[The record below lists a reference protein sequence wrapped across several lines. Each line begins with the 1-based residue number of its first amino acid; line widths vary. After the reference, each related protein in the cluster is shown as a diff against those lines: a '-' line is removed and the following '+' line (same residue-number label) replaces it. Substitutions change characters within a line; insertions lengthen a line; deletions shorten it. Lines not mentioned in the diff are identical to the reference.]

1 MESLYTFKF
10 NHSNALQALAHG
22 KTDNINYY
30 EARKKLFN
38 LSIMA
43 DYDQLVCLPTLTA
56 IDKHWYQIETAR
68 KVLRQLGGRALLADE
83 VGLGK
88 TIEAGLILS
97 EYLARGM
104 IQSLLILTPASL
116 VSQWQQELQTK
127 FNIDTITSDDK
138 QLQLNPSEFW
148 SNNNRIIAS
157 LNTAKSP
164 KHFNLVTTRN
174 WDLVIVDEAHHL
186 KNRNTLN
193 WKLVN
198 ALNKRFILML
208 TATPVQNSL
217 VELFNLLT
225 LLKPGL
231 LKTEAAFKKEYVSSK
246 NGRIP
251 KNPEKLR
258 QLMREV
264 MVRNTR
270 SLVDVQ
276 LPKRFATTITVN
288 PAKSEEKLYQDLT
301 EYIRSLEM
309 GESDTEKQDKLDT
322 DKSQQLAPEKQDN
335 SDNEKPQQLAP
346 EKPHKL
352 DKFSR
357 TNLLMRAGSSPQALA
372 DSLKNLAKKFPSEE
386 LKTLTRRASQIKQVE
401 KAIALVD
408 LLKKS
413 TQKTIVFTTH
423 RATSAYLAKTLEEA
437 GISFA
442 QFLGDMSLKD
452 KDAAIEAFRDNVPVL
467 LASETGGEGRNIQF
481 ANAIVNYDLPWN
493 PMKIEQ
499 RIGRIHRIG
508 QKQDVFIFN
517 FCLKGSIEE
526 YILRI
531 LHDKINMFELVVG
544 EIETILGN
552 VDDEF
557 DFSEIVIDIWL
568 KHQAK
573 PELDTAFDNLASELI
588 KAKDKYRET
597 SELDEQIFGED
608 FEA

>member
-1 MESLYTFKF
+1 MDNFYTFKF
-10 NHSNALQALAHG
+10 NHSKAMTALKIGQSDSIDYYQARI
-22 KTDNINYY
+22 D
-30 EARKKLFN
+30 LFN
-38 LSIMA
+38 LSLMA
-43 DYDQLVCLPTLTA
+43 DYDSLVCLPTLTT

-104 IQSLLILTPASL
+104 IQSILVLTPASL
-116 VSQWQQELQTK
+116 VSQWQQELAEK
-127 FNIDTITSDDK
+127 FNVDCLTTDDK
-138 QLQLNPSEFW
+138 QIQQNPLEFW
-148 SNNNRIIAS
+148 TSFDRIIAS

-164 KHFNLVTTRN
+164 KHYPHVTKRN

-186 KNRNTLN
+186 KNRSTLN

-231 LKTEAAFKKEYVSSK
+231 LKTEAAFKKEYVSSN
-246 NGRIP
+246 NGRVP

-276 LPKRFATTITVN
+276 LPKRFATTITVT
-288 PAKSEEKLYQDLT
+288 PSSSEQKVYQDLT
-301 EYIRSLEM
+301 NFLR
-309 GESDTEKQDKLDT
+309 TT
-322 DKSQQLAPEKQDN
+322 DLN
-335 SDNEKPQQLAP
+335 
-346 EKPHKL
+346 L

-357 TNLLMRAGSSPQALA
+357 TNLLMRAGSSSRALTE
-372 DSLKNLAKKFPSEE
+372 SLKNLAKRLPNDE
-386 LKTLTRRASQIKQVE
+386 LKTLIRRAAQIKQVE
-401 KAIALVD
+401 KALALVD
-408 LLKKS
+408 LLKQS
-413 TQKTIVFTTH
+413 QQKTIVFTTH
-423 RATSAYLAKTLEEA
+423 KATSAYLAETFLDA
-437 GISFA
+437 GIPFA
-442 QFLGDMSLKD
+442 EFLGDMSLKQ
-452 KDAAIEAFRDNVPVL
+452 KDAAIDAFRDSVSVL

-481 ANAIVNYDLPWN
+481 ANCIVNYDLPWN

-508 QKQDVFIFN
+508 QTQDVFIFN
-517 FCLKGSIEE
+517 FCLKDSI
-526 YILRI
+526 
-531 LHDKINMFELVVG
+531 
-544 EIETILGN
+544 
-552 VDDEF
+552 
-557 DFSEIVIDIWL
+557 
-568 KHQAK
+568 
-573 PELDTAFDNLASELI
+573 
-588 KAKDKYRET
+588 
-597 SELDEQIFGED
+597 
-608 FEA
+608 

>member
-1 MESLYTFKF
+1 MDNLYTFKF
-10 NHSNALQALAHG
+10 NHSAALQALICG
-22 KTDNINYY
+22 QTDDIDYY
-30 EARKKLFN
+30 QARRELFN
-38 LSIMA
+38 LSVMA

-116 VSQWQQELQTK
+116 VSQWQLELSSK
-127 FNIDTITSDDK
+127 FGIDTVTTDDK
-138 QLQLNPSEFW
+138 QLQLNPDEFW
-148 SNNNRIIAS
+148 RTNNRLVAS
-157 LNTAKSP
+157 LNTAKSA

-186 KNRNTLN
+186 KNRSTLN

-198 ALNKRFILML
+198 ALQKRFILML

-246 NGRIP
+246 NGRVP

-276 LPKRFATTITVN
+276 LPKRFATTITVT
-288 PAKSEEKLYQDLT
+288 PSKSEEKLYQDLT
-301 EYIRSLEM
+301 EYLRSFEIDA
-309 GESDTEKQDKLDT
+309 SDSTQT
-322 DKSQQLAPEKQDN
+322 QN
-335 SDNEKPQQLAP
+335 
-346 EKPHKL
+346 L

-357 TNLLMRAGSSPQALA
+357 TNLLMRAGSSPQALV
-372 DSLKNLAKKFPSEE
+372 DSLKNLGKKFPSDE

-401 KAIALVD
+401 KAKALID
-408 LLKKS
+408 LLKKTS
-413 TQKTIVFTTH
+413 SKTIVFTTH

-442 QFLGDMSLKD
+442 QFLGDMSLKE
-452 KDAAIEAFRDNVPVL
+452 KDAAIEAFRDNLNVL

-481 ANAIVNYDLPWN
+481 ANSIINYDLPWN

-517 FCLKGSIEE
+517 FCLKDSIEE
-526 YILRI
+526 YILKI

-552 VDDEF
+552 VDDDF
-557 DFSEIVIDIWL
+557 DFSEAVMSIWL

-573 PELDTAFDNLASELI
+573 PDLDKAFEQLSHELVQ
-588 KAKDKYRET
+588 AKDKYRET
-597 SELDEQIFGED
+597 RELDEQIFGED

>member
-1 MESLYTFKF
+1 MDSLYTFKF
-10 NHSNALQALAHG
+10 NHSSALQALADG
-22 KTDNINYY
+22 LGDNLDYY
-30 EARKKLFN
+30 EARIKLFN
-38 LSIMA
+38 LSVMA

-116 VSQWQQELQTK
+116 VSQWQLELKTK
-127 FNIDTITSDDK
+127 FGIDTVTSDDNTR
-138 QLQLNPSEFW
+138 QLNPDEFW
-148 SNNNRIIAS
+148 STNNRLIAS
-157 LNTAKSP
+157 LNTAKSA
-164 KHFNLVTTRN
+164 KHFNLVTSRS

-186 KNRNTLN
+186 KNRSTLN

-246 NGRIP
+246 NGRVP

-276 LPKRFATTITVN
+276 LPKRFATTITVS
-288 PAKSEEKLYQDLT
+288 PSKSEEKLYQDLT
-301 EYIRSLEM
+301 EYVRSLEI
-309 GESDTEKQDKLDT
+309 GESDT
-322 DKSQQLAPEKQDN
+322 A
-335 SDNEKPQQLAP
+335 KPQ
-346 EKPHKL
+346 KL

-372 DSLKNLAKKFPSEE
+372 DSLKNLAKKFPSDE
-386 LKTLTRRASQIKQVE
+386 LKALTRRASQIKQVE
-401 KAIALVD
+401 KAASLVD

-423 RATSAYLAKTLEEA
+423 RATSAYLAKTLEAE
-437 GISFA
+437 GIAFA
-442 QFLGDMSLKD
+442 QFLGDMSLKE
-452 KDAAIEAFRDNVPVL
+452 KDAAIEDFRDRVSVL

-481 ANAIVNYDLPWN
+481 ANSIVNYDLPWN

-508 QKQDVFIFN
+508 QTQDVFIFN
-517 FCLKGSIEE
+517 FCLKDSIEE
-526 YILRI
+526 YILKI

-552 VDDEF
+552 VDEEF
-557 DFSEIVIDIWL
+557 DFSEVVIDIWL

-573 PELDTAFDNLASELI
+573 PELDTAFENLATELI

>member
-1 MESLYTFKF
+1 MDSLYTFKF
-10 NHSNALQALAHG
+10 NHSSALQALADG
-22 KTDNINYY
+22 QTDNIDYY

-38 LSIMA
+38 LSVMA

-116 VSQWQQELQTK
+116 VSQWQLELKTK
-127 FNIDTITSDDK
+127 FGIDTVTSDDK
-138 QLQLNPSEFW
+138 QLQLNPDEFW
-148 SNNNRIIAS
+148 RTNNRLIAS
-157 LNTAKSP
+157 LNTAKSA
-164 KHFNLVTTRN
+164 KHFNLVTTRS

-186 KNRNTLN
+186 KNRSTLN

-246 NGRIP
+246 NGRVP

-288 PAKSEEKLYQDLT
+288 PSKSEEKLYQDLT
-301 EYIRSLEM
+301 EYVRSLEI
-309 GESDTEKQDKLDT
+309 GESDTAKTQ
-322 DKSQQLAPEKQDN
+322 
-335 SDNEKPQQLAP
+335 
-346 EKPHKL
+346 KL

-372 DSLKNLAKKFPSEE
+372 DSLKNLAKKFNSDE

-401 KAIALVD
+401 KAASLVD
-408 LLKKS
+408 LLKKT

-423 RATSAYLAKTLEEA
+423 RATSAYLAKTLEEV
-437 GISFA
+437 GIPFA
-442 QFLGDMSLKD
+442 QFLGDMSLKE
-452 KDAAIEAFRDNVPVL
+452 KDAAIEDFRDRVPVL

-508 QKQDVFIFN
+508 QTQDVFIFN

-552 VDDEF
+552 VDEEF
-557 DFSEIVIDIWL
+557 DFSEVVIDIWL

-573 PELDTAFDNLASELI
+573 PELDTAFENLASELI

-597 SELDEQIFGED
+597 SVLDEQIFGED

>member
-1 MESLYTFKF
+1 MDNFYNFKF
-10 NHSNALQALAHG
+10 NHTPALQALIDG
-22 KTDNINYY
+22 QSDSIDYY
-30 EARKKLFN
+30 YARQSLFN
-38 LSIMA
+38 LSLMA
-43 DYDQLVCLPTLTA
+43 DYDQLVCLPSLTA

-104 IQSLLILTPASL
+104 IQSILVLTPASL
-116 VSQWQQELQTK
+116 VSQWQQELAEK
-127 FNIDTITSDDK
+127 FNIETITTDSV
-138 QLQLNPSEFW
+138 QLQQNPDQFW
-148 SNNNRIIAS
+148 TSHPRLIAS
-157 LNTAKSP
+157 LNTAKSA
-164 KHFNLVTTRN
+164 KHFDFVTARN

-186 KNRNTLN
+186 KNRSTLN

-198 ALNKRFILML
+198 ALKKRFILML

-231 LKTEAAFKKEYVSSK
+231 LQTEVAFKKEYVSSS
-246 NGRIP
+246 NGRVP

-258 QLMREV
+258 ALMREV

-270 SLVDVQ
+270 SLVDIQ
-276 LPKRFATTITVN
+276 LPKRFATTITVT
-288 PAKSEEKLYQDLT
+288 PSPSEQKLYQDLT
-301 EYIRSLEM
+301 NFLRDSEQ
-309 GESDTEKQDKLDT
+309 T
-322 DKSQQLAPEKQDN
+322 
-335 SDNEKPQQLAP
+335 
-346 EKPHKL
+346 L

-357 TNLLMRAGSSPQALA
+357 TNLLMRAGSSSRALSE
-372 DSLKNLAKKFPSEE
+372 SLKNLSQRLPSEQ
-386 LKTLTRRASQIKQVE
+386 LKTLTRRAGQIKQVE
-401 KAIALVD
+401 KALALVD
-408 LLKKS
+408 LLKQS
-413 TQKTIVFTTH
+413 QQKTIVFTTH
-423 RATSAYLAKTLEEA
+423 KATSAYLAETLQNA
-437 GISFA
+437 GIPFA
-442 QFLGDMSLKD
+442 EFLGDMTLKQ
-452 KDAAIEAFRDNVPVL
+452 KDAAIDAFRDSVSVL

-481 ANAIVNYDLPWN
+481 ANSIVNYDLPWN

-508 QKQDVFIFN
+508 QTQDVFIFN
-517 FCLKGSIEE
+517 FCLKDSIEE

-557 DFSEIVIDIWL
+557 DFSEVVMSTWL
-568 KHQAK
+568 KHQSL
-573 PELDTAFDNLASELI
+573 PSVSTAFDQLADNLL
-588 KAKDKYRET
+588 KAKSKYRST
-597 SELDEQIFGED
+597 QELEEQVFGAD

>member
-1 MESLYTFKF
+1 MDNLYTFKF
-10 NHSNALQALAHG
+10 NQSETISALCQGLI
-22 KTDNINYY
+22 DPVEYY
-30 EARKKLFN
+30 EARIELFS
-38 LSIMA
+38 LSLMA
-43 DYDQLVCLPTLTA
+43 DYDQLVCLPGLTK

-88 TIEAGLILS
+88 TIEAGLICC

-104 IQSLLILTPASL
+104 IQSLLVLTPASL
-116 VSQWQQELQTK
+116 VSQWQSELLEK
-127 FNIDTITSDDK
+127 FNIDTVTTDDTGR
-138 QLQLNPSEFW
+138 QLPPEEFW
-148 SNNNRIIAS
+148 TSHHRIIAS
-157 LNTAKSP
+157 LHTAKSA
-164 KHFNLVTTRN
+164 KHYSHVTQRN

-186 KNRNTLN
+186 KNRTTLN

-231 LKTEAAFKKEYVSSK
+231 LKTEAAFKKEYVNSK
-246 NGRIP
+246 NGRVP

-270 SLVDVQ
+270 SLVDVK
-276 LPKRFATTITVN
+276 LPKRFATTITVT
-288 PAKSEEKLYQDLT
+288 PSSGEEKLYQDLT
-301 EYIRSLEM
+301 QFLRS
-309 GESDTEKQDKLDT
+309 SDEKLDRLST
-322 DKSQQLAPEKQDN
+322 
-335 SDNEKPQQLAP
+335 
-346 EKPHKL
+346 
-352 DKFSR
+352 
-357 TNLLMRAGSSPQALA
+357 TNLLMRAGSSCRALA
-372 DSLKNLAKKFPSEE
+372 ESLKNLSQRLPDEE
-386 LKTLTRRASQIKQVE
+386 LKTFTRRAAQIKQVE
-401 KAIALVD
+401 KAKRLVE
-408 LLKKS
+408 LLKQS
-413 TQKTIVFTTH
+413 QSKTIVFTTF
-423 RATSAYLAKTLEEA
+423 RATSSYLAETFREA

-442 QFLGDMSLKD
+442 QFLGSMSLKE
-452 KDAAIEAFRDNVPVL
+452 KNAAIDAFRDNVPVL

-481 ANAIVNYDLPWN
+481 ASAIVNYDLPWN

-508 QKQDVFIFN
+508 QTQDVFIFN
-517 FCLKGSIEE
+517 FCQQGSIEE

-544 EIETILGN
+544 EIETILGH
-552 VDDEF
+552 VDEEF
-557 DFSEIVIDIWL
+557 DFSEVIVDIWL
-568 KHQAK
+568 KNQSSST
-573 PELDTAFDNLASELI
+573 LNTAFEQLADDLI

-597 SELDEQIFGED
+597 SELETQIFGED

>member
-1 MESLYTFKF
+1 MDSLYTFKF
-10 NHSNALQALAHG
+10 NHSSALQALADG
-22 KTDNINYY
+22 QGDDINYY

-38 LSIMA
+38 LSVMA
-43 DYDQLVCLPTLTA
+43 DYDQLVCLPSLTA

-127 FNIDTITSDDK
+127 FSIDTVTTDDK
-138 QLQLNPSEFW
+138 QLQLNPNEFW
-148 SNNNRIIAS
+148 RTNNRLIAS
-157 LNTAKSP
+157 LNTAKSA
-164 KHFNLVTTRN
+164 KHFNLVTTRS

-186 KNRNTLN
+186 KNRSTLN

-246 NGRIP
+246 NGRVP

-276 LPKRFATTITVN
+276 LPKRFATTITVS
-288 PAKSEEKLYQDLT
+288 PSKSEEKLYQDLT
-301 EYIRSLEM
+301 EYVRSLEI
-309 GESDTEKQDKLDT
+309 GESDT
-322 DKSQQLAPEKQDN
+322 A
-335 SDNEKPQQLAP
+335 KPQ
-346 EKPHKL
+346 KL

-372 DSLKNLAKKFPSEE
+372 DSLKNLAKKFPSDE

-401 KAIALVD
+401 KAVALVD

-437 GISFA
+437 GITFA
-442 QFLGDMSLKD
+442 QFLGDMSLKE
-452 KDAAIEAFRDNVPVL
+452 KDAAIEAFRDRVPVL

-508 QKQDVFIFN
+508 QTQDVFIFN
-517 FCLKGSIEE
+517 FCLKDSIEE
-526 YILRI
+526 YILKI

-557 DFSEIVIDIWL
+557 DFSEVVIDIWL

-573 PELDTAFDNLASELI
+573 TELDTAFENLASELI

>member
-1 MESLYTFKF
+1 MDKNYTFKF
-10 NHSNALQALAHG
+10 NTSTALEALKAG
-22 KTDNINYY
+22 DYDPINFY
-30 EARKKLFN
+30 EARLDLFN

-56 IDKHWYQIETAR
+56 IDKYWYQIETAR

-88 TIEAGLILS
+88 TIEAGLIIA

-104 IQSLLILTPASL
+104 VKSLLVLTPASL
-116 VSQWQQELQTK
+116 VSQWQLELSDK
-127 FNIDTITSDDK
+127 FNITTITTDNRDP
-138 QLQLNPSEFW
+138 QQPIEEFW
-148 SNNNRIIAS
+148 TNNPRIIAS
-157 LNTAKSP
+157 LNTAKSA
-164 KHFNLVTTRN
+164 KHYPYVTSRT
-174 WDLVIVDEAHHL
+174 WDLVVVDEAHHL
-186 KNRNTLN
+186 KNRSTLN

-231 LKTEAAFKKEYVSSK
+231 LQTEAAFKKEYVDSR
-246 NGRIP
+246 NGRVP

-258 QLMREV
+258 SLMREV

-270 SLVDVQ
+270 ALVDVK
-276 LPKRFATTITVN
+276 LPKRFATTISVT
-288 PAKSEEKLYQDLT
+288 PAAGEQKLYQDLS
-301 EYIRSLEM
+301 EYLRSSE
-309 GESDTEKQDKLDT
+309 DKLDR
-322 DKSQQLAPEKQDN
+322 L
-335 SDNEKPQQLAP
+335 
-346 EKPHKL
+346 
-352 DKFSR
+352 SR
-357 TNLLMRAGSSPQALA
+357 TNLLMRAGSSPGALA
-372 DSLKNLAKKFPSEE
+372 DSLKQLTKRLPDEE
-386 LKTLTRRASQIKQVE
+386 LKSLARRAAQVKQVE
-401 KAIALVD
+401 KAKALVEM
-408 LLKKS
+408 LLKS
-413 TQKTIVFTTH
+413 QNKTLVFTTH
-423 RATSAYLAKTLEEA
+423 KATSAYLADTLRA
-437 GISFA
+437 ADIPFA
-442 QFLGDMSLKD
+442 EFQGGMSLKE
-452 KDAAIEAFRDNVPVL
+452 KDAAIAAFRDTVSVL

-481 ANAIVNYDLPWN
+481 ANCIVNYDLPWN

-508 QKQDVFIFN
+508 QTQDVFIFN
-517 FCLKGSIEE
+517 FCLKDSIEE

-557 DFSEIVIDIWL
+557 DFSEIVMDIWL

-573 PELDTAFDNLASELI
+573 PELDTAFDSLADNLL
-588 KAKDKYRET
+588 KAKDQYRQT
-597 SELDEQIFGED
+597 QELDEQIFGED

>member
-1 MESLYTFKF
+1 MVTMTENFYTFQF
-10 NHSNALQALAHG
+10 NHSKAMTALKVGAI
-22 KTDNINYY
+22 DSIDYY
-30 EARKKLFN
+30 EARTELFN
-38 LSIMA
+38 LSLMA

-104 IQSLLILTPASL
+104 IQSILVLTPASL
-116 VSQWQQELQTK
+116 VSQWQQELAEK
-127 FNIDTITSDDK
+127 FNCDAVTTDDK
-138 QLQLNPSEFW
+138 LLQQNPDEFW
-148 SNNNRIIAS
+148 TSHHRIIAS

-164 KHFNLVTTRN
+164 KHYPHVTQRN

-186 KNRNTLN
+186 KNRSTLN

-231 LKTEAAFKKEYVSSK
+231 LKTEAAFKKEYVSSS
-246 NGRIP
+246 NGRVP

-270 SLVDVQ
+270 SLVDIQ
-276 LPKRFATTITVN
+276 LPKRFATTITVT
-288 PAKSEEKLYQDLT
+288 PSSSEQKLYQDLT
-301 EYIRSLEM
+301 NFLRSPELE
-309 GESDTEKQDKLDT
+309 
-322 DKSQQLAPEKQDN
+322 
-335 SDNEKPQQLAP
+335 
-346 EKPHKL
+346 L

-357 TNLLMRAGSSPQALA
+357 TNLLMRVGSSSRALTE
-372 DSLKNLAKKFPSEE
+372 SLKNLSKRLPSDEI
-386 LKTLTRRASQIKQVE
+386 KTLTRQAGKIKQVE
-401 KAIALVD
+401 KAKALVD
-408 LLKKS
+408 FLKQSK
-413 TQKTIVFTTH
+413 QKTIVFTTH
-423 RATSAYLAKTLEEA
+423 KATSAYLAETLSEA
-437 GISFA
+437 GIPFA
-442 QFLGDMSLKD
+442 EFLGDMSLKE
-452 KDAAIEAFRDNVPVL
+452 KDAAIDAFRDNVSVL

-481 ANAIVNYDLPWN
+481 ANSIVNYDLPWN

-508 QKQDVFIFN
+508 QTQDVFIFN
-517 FCLKGSIEE
+517 FCLKDSIEE

-552 VDDEF
+552 VDDDF
-557 DFSEIVIDIWL
+557 DFSEVVMSLWL
-568 KHQAK
+568 KHQS
-573 PELDTAFDNLASELI
+573 PSELDTAFEQLAGDLLQ
-588 KAKDKYRET
+588 AKSKYR
-597 SELDEQIFGED
+597 SAQELEEKIFGAD

>member
-1 MESLYTFKF
+1 MDNFYTFKF
-10 NHSNALQALAHG
+10 NHSKALTALQVG
-22 KTDNINYY
+22 QTDEIDYY
-30 EARKKLFN
+30 YARTELFN
-38 LSIMA
+38 LSLMA
-43 DYDQLVCLPTLTA
+43 DYDSLVCLPTLTA

-104 IQSLLILTPASL
+104 IQSILVLTPASL
-116 VSQWQQELQTK
+116 VSQWQLELSEK
-127 FNIDTITSDDK
+127 FNIDTVTTDSDAR
-138 QLQLNPSEFW
+138 QQNPEEFW
-148 SNNNRIIAS
+148 TSHPRIIAS

-164 KHFNLVTTRN
+164 KHFDIVTQRS

-186 KNRNTLN
+186 KNRSTLN

-246 NGRIP
+246 NGRVP

-276 LPKRFATTITVN
+276 LPKRFATTITVT
-288 PAKSEEKLYQDLT
+288 PSPSEQKLYQDLT
-301 EYIRSLEM
+301 QFLRVQEP
-309 GESDTEKQDKLDT
+309 
-322 DKSQQLAPEKQDN
+322 A
-335 SDNEKPQQLAP
+335 
-346 EKPHKL
+346 L

-357 TNLLMRAGSSPQALA
+357 TNLLMRAGSSSRALT
-372 DSLKNLAKKFPSEE
+372 DSLKHLAQRLPSDE
-386 LKTLTRRASQIKQVE
+386 LKTLTRRAAQIQQVE
-401 KAIALVD
+401 KAKALVD
-408 LLKKS
+408 LLKQS
-413 TQKTIVFTTH
+413 SQKTIVFTTH
-423 RATSAYLAKTLEEA
+423 KPTSAYLAETLQDV
-437 GISFA
+437 GIPFA
-442 QFLGDMSLKD
+442 EFLGDMSLKQ
-452 KDAAIEAFRDNVPVL
+452 KDAAIDAFRERVSVL

-481 ANAIVNYDLPWN
+481 ANVIVNYDLPWN

-508 QKQDVFIFN
+508 QTQDVFIFN
-517 FCLKGSIEE
+517 FCLANSIEE

-544 EIETILGN
+544 EIETILGQ

-557 DFSEIVIDIWL
+557 DFSEVVMDIWL

-573 PELDTAFDNLASELI
+573 PERDTAFDQLADNLL
-588 KAKDKYRET
+588 KAKEQYRST
-597 SELDEQIFGED
+597 SELEQQIFGDD

>member
-1 MESLYTFKF
+1 METNYTFKF
-10 NHSNALQALAHG
+10 NSSTASEALKAGLYHP
-22 KTDNINYY
+22 INFY
-30 EARKKLFN
+30 EARLDLFN
-38 LSIMA
+38 LSVMA
-43 DYDQLVCLPTLTA
+43 DYDQLICLPTLTA
-56 IDKHWYQIETAR
+56 IDKYWYQIETAR

-88 TIEAGLILS
+88 TIEAGLIIA

-104 IQSLLILTPASL
+104 VQSLLVLTPASL
-116 VSQWQQELQTK
+116 VSQWQSELSDK
-127 FNIDTITSDDK
+127 FNIATITTDNRDP
-138 QLQLNPSEFW
+138 QQPIEEFW
-148 SNNNRIIAS
+148 TDNPRIVAS
-157 LNTAKSP
+157 LNTAKSA
-164 KHFNLVTTRN
+164 KHYPHVTNRT

-186 KNRNTLN
+186 KNRSTLN

-231 LKTEAAFKKEYVSSK
+231 LQTEAAFKKEYVDSK
-246 NGRIP
+246 NGRVP

-258 QLMREV
+258 SLMREV

-270 SLVDVQ
+270 ALVDVK
-276 LPKRFATTITVN
+276 LPKRFATTITVT
-288 PAKSEEKLYQDLT
+288 PAAGEEKLYQDLS
-301 EYIRSLEM
+301 EYLRVAA
-309 GESDTEKQDKLDT
+309 DKLDR
-322 DKSQQLAPEKQDN
+322 L
-335 SDNEKPQQLAP
+335 
-346 EKPHKL
+346 
-352 DKFSR
+352 SR
-357 TNLLMRAGSSPQALA
+357 TNLLMRAGSSPGALA
-372 DSLKNLAKKFPSEE
+372 DSLKQLSKRLPDEE
-386 LKTLTRRASQIKQVE
+386 LKSLAKRASQVKQVE
-401 KAIALVD
+401 KSKALVEM
-408 LLKKS
+408 LSKS
-413 TQKTIVFTTH
+413 SQKTLVFTTH
-423 RATSAYLAKTLEEA
+423 KATSTYLAQTLQA
-437 GISFA
+437 AHIPFA
-442 QFLGDMSLKD
+442 EFTGGMSLKQ
-452 KDAAIEAFRDNVPVL
+452 KDEAIAAFRDDVSVL

-508 QKQDVFIFN
+508 QTQDVFIFN

-557 DFSEIVIDIWL
+557 DFSEIVMDIWL
-568 KHQAK
+568 KHQVK
-573 PELDTAFDNLASELI
+573 PELDTAFEQLADNLLN
-588 KAKDKYRET
+588 AKNQYQQVQ
-597 SELDEQIFGED
+597 ELDEQIFGED